1 MSYPSFVPLL
11 QGTRPTII
19 PSLLIGAGGVSKKKK
34 GRYIPR
40 LRGTSS
46 FETRHGASRSQ
57 MPSGRQ
63 RSLTSPPVDHLLE
76 AHAHIL
82 GDLET
87 HAGNDAFPQLPA
99 SPLMYRSLTSDGD
112 REIELRDGGEE
123 VQGLIDNCG
132 RGKKSLLM
140 AAQNCAEWRPS
151 TTSLQ
156 GTGSDAD

>member
-1 MSYPSFVPLL
+1 MRRDRCSTPSNN
-11 QGTRPTII
+11 
-19 PSLLIGAGGVSKKKK
+19 LLIARNPPGRCSELSILRPLAARYPAYYYPISLNWSWGRIKKKKK

-112 REIELRDGGEE
+112 REIELRDGG
-123 VQGLIDNCG
+123 G
-132 RGKKSLLM
+132 RG
-140 AAQNCAEWRPS
+140 A
-151 TTSLQ
+151 
-156 GTGSDAD
+156 GVD